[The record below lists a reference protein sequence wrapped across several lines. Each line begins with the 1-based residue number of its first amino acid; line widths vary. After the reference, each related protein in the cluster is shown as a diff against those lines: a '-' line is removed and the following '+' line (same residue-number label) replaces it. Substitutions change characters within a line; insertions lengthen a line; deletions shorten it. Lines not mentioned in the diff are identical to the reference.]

1 MHFNFRLFMLIL
13 AVFMLVLGVVTAFLV
28 FIFSQAKNALN
39 PIFILSASLDI
50 SASLVSIGDFFLQN
64 SSSKTL
70 QESSQIG

>member
-28 FIFSQAKNALN
+28 LIFSQPKNALN